1 MRKLFLFVIAT
12 ILIAPNAWAVGSVTD
27 DTWTCPNGYTV
38 CSAYI
43 HCCVP
48 PGKQCNAENCR
59 SSGTILPTKCP
70 DECQNIGTWTNTTD
84 GTNRQVM
91 CMDPYSESAYCS
103 YRCRRNYYV
112 AGYLPTIVGSGDG
125 SEIFSCVACPANATC
140 EDQTAIGPN
149 CNSGYYRHAVLC
161 RKPGSPSTSISTYRT
176 YECLPCPSGASCD
189 GGSDKPVCDENTELM
204 PLGGTEIPLCT
215 DYRQSTTD
223 SDGCGVTYS
232 CHACPTFIGMWPG
245 ETLLDTHLP
254 GITGAPGSTLV
265 ENSDG
270 ITSCYAITG
279 ASVMDENGMFEVVYN
294 YCKYQE

>member
-12 ILIAPNAWAVGSVTD
+12 ILIAPNAWALTTEVIKCANPSWV
-27 DTWTCPNGYTV
+27 
-38 CSAYI
+38 
-43 HCCVP
+43 
-48 PGKQCNAENCR
+48 QCNARCCAPTSGQCAEYCGVGVIICADLPCENV
-59 SSGTILPTKCP
+59 GV
-70 DECQNIGTWTNTTD
+70 WTNVND
-84 GTNRQVM
+84 GTNRQFV
-91 CMDPYSESAYCS
+91 CNITDKKCN
-103 YRCRRNYYV
+103 YRCEENYYV

-125 SEIFSCVACPANATC
+125 SEIFSCAACPANATC

-189 GGSDKPVCDENTELM
+189 GGSDKPVCDENTVEVD
-204 PLGGTEIPLCT
+204 IPLCT

-232 CHACPTFIGMWPG
+232 CHSCPTFSGMWPG
-245 ETLLDTHLP
+245 ETHLDIHLP
-254 GITGAPGSTLV
+254 GITGALGSTLV

>member
-12 ILIAPNAWAVGSVTD
+12 ILIAPNAWALSTEIGACVNP
-27 DTWTCPNGYTV
+27 TWT
-38 CSAYI
+38 
-43 HCCVP
+43 HCWNNCCAP
-48 PGKQCNAENCR
+48 TLSQCAQYCGVGITICADLPCENV
-59 SSGTILPTKCP
+59 GV
-70 DECQNIGTWTNTTD
+70 WTNVND
-84 GTNRQVM
+84 GTNRQFV
-91 CMDPYSESAYCS
+91 CNITDKKCN
-103 YRCRRNYYV
+103 YRCKENYYV

-140 EDQTAIGPN
+140 EDQTAYGPN

-204 PLGGTEIPLCT
+204 PIAGIEISVCT

-232 CHACPTFIGMWPG
+232 CHTCPTFSGMWPG
-245 ETLLDTHLP
+245 DTHANLHLP
-254 GITGAPGSTLV
+254 GITGAFGSTLV

-270 ITSCYAITG
+270 ITSCYAIRG
-279 ASVMDENGMFEVVYN
+279 ASVMDETGMFEVVRD

>member
-12 ILIAPNAWAVGSVTD
+12 ILIAPNAWALSTEIGACVNPSWVQCHPRCCAPT
-27 DTWTCPNGYTV
+27 
-38 CSAYI
+38 SARCAEY
-43 HCCVP
+43 CGASLP
-48 PGKQCNAENCR
+48 PACEGLSQCEGITA
-59 SSGTILPTKCP
+59 
-70 DECQNIGTWTNTTD
+70 WTNMTD
-84 GTNRQVM
+84 GTNRQVV
-91 CMDPYSESAYCS
+91 CMNPFSESAYCS
-103 YRCRRNYYV
+103 YRCKENYYV

-189 GGSDKPVCDENTELM
+189 GGSDKPVCDENTMFMTISGRDE
-204 PLGGTEIPLCT
+204 PVCT

-232 CHACPTFIGMWPG
+232 CHTCPTFSGFWPG
-245 ETLLDTHLP
+245 ETRPSTHLP
-254 GITGAPGSTLV
+254 GITGFPGSTLV

-279 ASVMDENGMFEVVYN
+279 ATVMDETGMFEVVQD

>member
-1 MRKLFLFVIAT
+1 MRKLFLFAIAA
-12 ILIAPNAWAVGSVTD
+12 ILIAPNAWALTTEVGS
-27 DTWTCPNGYTV
+27 
-38 CSAYI
+38 
-43 HCCVP
+43 CVSP
-48 PGKQCNAENCR
+48 LWVQCNPRCCAPTSSQCAQYCGVGITICADLPCENV
-59 SSGTILPTKCP
+59 GV
-70 DECQNIGTWTNTTD
+70 WTNVND
-84 GTNRQVM
+84 GTNRQFV
-91 CMDPYSESAYCS
+91 CNITDKKCN
-103 YRCRRNYYV
+103 YRCKENYYV

-176 YECLPCPSGASCD
+176 YECLPCPRGASCD

-204 PLGGTEIPLCT
+204 PIGGIEIPLCT

-232 CHACPTFIGMWPG
+232 CHACPTFNGKWPG

-254 GITGAPGSTLV
+254 GITGAPGSALV

-270 ITSCYAITG
+270 ITSCYAIRG
-279 ASVMDENGMFEVVYN
+279 ASVLDETGMFEVVRD

>member
-12 ILIAPNAWAVGSVTD
+12 ILIAPNAWAFSTEVEVCVNPSWVQCNPSCCAPTSAQCAEYCGSVLPD
-27 DTWTCPNGYTV
+27 V
-38 CSAYI
+38 CEDLP
-43 HCCVP
+43 C
-48 PGKQCNAENCR
+48 ENVR
-59 SSGTILPTKCP
+59 V
-70 DECQNIGTWTNTTD
+70 WTNAND
-84 GTNRQVM
+84 GTNRQFV
-91 CMDPYSESAYCS
+91 CNSTDDECN
-103 YRCRRNYYV
+103 YRCKKNYY
-112 AGYLPTIVGSGDG
+112 AAEYRPTVVGSGDDP
-125 SEIFSCVACPANATC
+125 EIYSCVACPANATC

-161 RKPGSPSTSISTYRT
+161 KKPGSSGTGIMFWSYHT

-189 GGSDKPVCDENTELM
+189 GGSDKPVCDANTELM

-232 CHACPTFIGMWPG
+232 CHACPTFNGKWPG

-254 GITGAPGSTLV
+254 GITGAPGSALV

-279 ASVMDENGMFEVVYN
+279 ASVLDENGMFEVVYN

>member
-1 MRKLFLFVIAT
+1 MKKFFTFCLMVSTLFSIDAMAACASNQRWCSFYANPGGKGCCIPVTEQCGPDSCPEISPITGCEGL
-12 ILIAPNAWAVGSVTD
+12 PCENVGV
-27 DTWTCPNGYTV
+27 
-38 CSAYI
+38 
-43 HCCVP
+43 
-48 PGKQCNAENCR
+48 
-59 SSGTILPTKCP
+59 
-70 DECQNIGTWTNTTD
+70 WTNVND
-84 GTNRQVM
+84 GTNRQFV
-91 CMDPYSESAYCS
+91 CNITDDECN
-103 YRCRRNYYV
+103 YRCKKNYYAAEYRPAV
-112 AGYLPTIVGSGDG
+112 VGSGDD

-149 CNSGYYRHAVLC
+149 CNSGYYRHALLC
-161 RKPGSPSTSISTYRT
+161 KKPGSSGTGVMFWSYRT

-223 SDGCGVTYS
+223 SDGCGITYS

-254 GITGAPGSTLV
+254 GITGAPGSALV

-270 ITSCYAITG
+270 ITSCYAIKG

-294 YCKYQE
+294 YCEYQE

>member
-38 CSAYI
+38 CSAYL

-48 PGKQCNAENCR
+48 PGKQCNAKNCR

-112 AGYLPTIVGSGDG
+112 AEYLPTVVGSRE
-125 SEIFSCVACPANATC
+125 EIFSCVACPANATC
-140 EDQTAIGPN
+140 EDQTAYGPN

-189 GGSDKPVCDENTELM
+189 GGSDKPVCDENTVEVD
-204 PLGGTEIPLCT
+204 IPLCT

-232 CHACPTFIGMWPG
+232 CHTCPTFSGMWPG
-245 ETLLDTHLP
+245 ETRLNMHLP
-254 GITGAPGSTLV
+254 GITGAPGSALV

-270 ITSCYAITG
+270 ITSCYAIRG
-279 ASVMDENGMFEVVYN
+279 ASVMDENGMFEVVKN

>member
-12 ILIAPNAWAVGSVTD
+12 ILIAPNAWALSTEIGACVNP
-27 DTWTCPNGYTV
+27 TWTHCWNNCCAPT
-38 CSAYI
+38 SA
-43 HCCVP
+43 
-48 PGKQCNAENCR
+48 QCMEYCASPLTGCEGLPCENVVA
-59 SSGTILPTKCP
+59 
-70 DECQNIGTWTNTTD
+70 WTNVND
-84 GTNRQVM
+84 GTNRQFV
-91 CMDPYSESAYCS
+91 CNITDKKCN
-103 YRCRRNYYV
+103 YRCKENYYV

-140 EDQTAIGPN
+140 EDQTAYGPN

-204 PLGGTEIPLCT
+204 PIGGTEIPLCT

-254 GITGAPGSTLV
+254 GITGAPGSALV

-270 ITSCYAITG
+270 ITSCYAIRG
-279 ASVMDENGMFEVVYN
+279 ASVLDETGMFEVVRD

>member
-1 MRKLFLFVIAT
+1 MRKLFLFAIAA
-12 ILIAPNAWAVGSVTD
+12 ILIAPNAWALTTEVGS
-27 DTWTCPNGYTV
+27 
-38 CSAYI
+38 
-43 HCCVP
+43 CVSP
-48 PGKQCNAENCR
+48 LWVQCNPRCCAPTSSQCAQYCGVGITICADLPCENV
-59 SSGTILPTKCP
+59 GV
-70 DECQNIGTWTNTTD
+70 WTNVND
-84 GTNRQVM
+84 GTNRQFV
-91 CMDPYSESAYCS
+91 CNITDKKCN
-103 YRCRRNYYV
+103 YRCKENYYV

-176 YECLPCPSGASCD
+176 YECLPCPRGASCD

-204 PLGGTEIPLCT
+204 PIGGIEIPLCT

-232 CHACPTFIGMWPG
+232 CHACPTFNGKWPG

-254 GITGAPGSTLV
+254 GLTGAPGSALV

-270 ITSCYAITG
+270 ITSCYAIRG
-279 ASVMDENGMFEVVYN
+279 ASVLDETGMFEVVRD